1 MRCKTAAYPMAR
13 ALLRFL
19 LFIVAV
25 FGGGPVLAQFKQAQ
39 PQNNPSGALEKPA
52 SPGKFKT
59 YVHPIRKFTAVV
71 PVGAELAE
79 RGDSVQVSIRSRR
92 GYIINIQSGDANPTL
107 SLAHMITKLEAKY
120 LGPGKPW
127 SQKLSEKRSKMAGLD
142 AVEVLYDG
150 GGTRAEVVI
159 ARGVKTDFVIIFFAP
174 VDSFEILEREF
185 KWFLSNFAPNP
196 AEIPLVKKAPA
207 ASPATSSVPPKPSVP
222 TKRFDQAGYGYAIQY
237 PGNWD
242 VSRPSDNT
250 ASFSG
255 KKGTPAYQV
264 VVSIQ
269 NVRPATAKTPGEA
282 ADQALTGLKGSLSR
296 EANDFKIV
304 GEKPLT
310 YRNGNLSLSGRQ
322 IVVTYSYSGERY
334 RKWAMVLP
342 RPEGTVAHIWSYT
355 APDSRF
361 MEFRPF
367 ADAMLKSWTI
377 QPGGG

>member
-1 MRCKTAAYPMAR
+1 MRCRAAAYPMAK
-13 ALLRFL
+13 AFLRFL
-19 LFIVAV
+19 LVIFAV
-25 FGGGPVLAQFKQAQ
+25 LGGGPAFAQTGQGQ
-39 PQNNPSGALEKPA
+39 PQKKSSGGQEKPA
-52 SPGKFKT
+52 QPGQIET
-59 YVHPIRKFTAVV
+59 YLHPIRKFSAVV
-71 PVGAELAE
+71 PVGAELSE
-79 RGDSVQVSIRSRR
+79 RGDAVEVLIRSRQ
-92 GYIINIQSGDANPTL
+92 GYMIKIQTGDANPTL
-107 SLAHMITKLEAKY
+107 SLSHMIAKLEAKY

-127 SQKLSEKRSKMAGLD
+127 SNKLGEKPSKMAGLV
-142 AVEVLYDG
+142 AVEALYDG
-150 GGTRAEVVI
+150 AGTRAEVVI

-174 VDSFEILEREF
+174 VESFEKLEREF

-196 AEIPLVKKAPA
+196 VDIPVAKKSPA
-207 ASPATSSVPPKPSVP
+207 ASPAKQPVPPIPSVSP
-222 TKRFDQAGYGYAIQY
+222 KRFDRAGYGYAIQY

-269 NVRPATAKTPGEA
+269 NVRPASAKTPGEA
-282 ADQALTGLKGSLSR
+282 ADRALKDLKGSLAR
-296 EANDFKIV
+296 EAGDFRIV
-304 GEKPLT
+304 GEKPLI

-355 APDSRF
+355 APDNRF